1 MSALGVPASAGDF
14 GDVDVLAW
22 KIGSPVTFVIE
33 VPIQVLPTQNDG
45 FDSPPGF
52 VLVIAGAY
60 AADMQQVNGQN
71 AGCIFFN
78 SSVPAKQIRHLQQD
92 IENQSPATNGPAK

>member
-1 MSALGVPASAGDF
+1 
-14 GDVDVLAW
+14 
-22 KIGSPVTFVIE
+22 
-33 VPIQVLPTQNDG
+33 VLPTQSDG
-45 FDSPPGF
+45 FDNPPGF

-71 AGCIFFN
+71 NGCIFFN

-92 IENQSPATNGPAK
+92 IENRASATNSTAK